1 MKVMKKMAALVL
13 SAFLAVPMA
22 GSVVYA
28 AEGSLQ
34 FTDPETQVG
43 ETVEVD
49 MVIRTG
55 GDAIGDADVKMT
67 YDTSSLEFVSGDGV
81 ESDGSGTLTY
91 SGSGSGSESELRT
104 TMQFR
109 ALQAGT
115 AQISVESCTA

>member
-55 GDAIGDADVKMT
+55 GDAIGDADVTMT

-91 SGSGSGSESELRT
+91 
-104 TMQFR
+104 
-109 ALQAGT
+109 
-115 AQISVESCTA
+115 